1 MGKARRRRHMRRI
14 LMVAVPALVV
24 VAIVVVVAVVISGR
38 LVVPGVSGRIYPI
51 KYADEIAAVAAQYD
65 VDPYLIAAV
74 ARTESSFDPDAE
86 SGVGAVGLMQFLPST
101 AEWVTTLDAWKGPKD
116 PVLTDPADSLE
127 LGACYLSYL
136 LQRFDS
142 RTAAIAAYNAGP
154 NRVASWIK
162 EAGGEDDFGVADIA
176 YTETKNF
183 VGRVDRWQAL
193 FEKAHPHA
201 FDG

>member
-1 MGKARRRRHMRRI
+1 LLIAI
-14 LMVAVPALVV
+14 PVVIV
-24 VAIVVVVAVVISGR
+24 VAIVTVVALAVSGR
-38 LVVPGVSGRIYPI
+38 LVIPGVSARVYPL
-51 KYADEIAAVAAQYD
+51 KYSDEIAAAAEKYD

-74 ARTESSFDPDAE
+74 ARTESSFNPDAE

-101 AEWVTTLDAWKGPKD
+101 AEWVTTLDAWKGPKA

-136 LQRFDS
+136 LNRFDS

-154 NRVASWIK
+154 NKVASWVK
-162 EAGGEDDFGVADIA
+162 QAGGEDGFGVDDIA

-183 VGRVDRWQAL
+183 VQRVDRWQKL
-193 FEKAHPHA
+193 FEKAHPDA
-201 FDG
+201 FGG